1 MAATTD
7 SAVTNGRARTS
18 ANSIVVAGD
27 RTASRR
33 TAHRHSKSVRTLK
46 FALPI
51 AALATLAIFAGSI
64 FKSVGFGPAIPNL
77 NMPQIIADNLK
88 MQNPHYEG
96 FNADGGHYWVRAKT
110 AQQDL
115 KSLSDIRL
123 EGITGEMIDAK
134 KQKTNLVATRGL
146 FDNTSNILEL
156 YDSIKVTGD
165 GGLDAQLTRATV
177 KTKEGIIT
185 SDQPSTVS
193 MGAGRI
199 TSNQLTIR
207 QKTKEYTFLDTV
219 RTHMKPKSPE
229 PETKEQSAVKPMPF
243 GKPGEPV
250 DVASNRLDIDDGKK
264 TALFSG
270 SVVATQAGA
279 TLRSPQLSV
288 IYDGAVAPQGQEAQ
302 GDAGGTKIK
311 QILAKDSVVLEQSS
325 GETATSRT
333 AAFDTASN
341 TAVLEG
347 DVVLTQGDDKKA
359 VGDRADYDQASQTMV
374 LTGPVVVTQGNNVL
388 KGRRLVFNRTTNKLQ
403 LTAPGSTGAGA
414 GRISAHFVRPA
425 TKAPASE
432 PAEEPSTDGIPFG
445 PTFKT
450 DPNAPY
456 DVLADRLDVDDAAK
470 AAVFTG
476 NVVAAQ
482 GDMTIRSVEL
492 TAYYTGSAGL
502 ATAADGTKKGA
513 ASLTHLKARKKVTVV
528 SKDGRTATGD
538 WADIDIKT
546 NVATLGGAVVLT
558 QGKNVVR
565 GTKLLIDMNTGE
577 TTIKT
582 EPTASSAGAAMISSS
597 EGDGGGEI
605 VKADRPSAIFYPGQ
619 ILGSKKAKA
628 AASAAV
634 KELDGWQ
641 ARTTP

>member
-1 MAATTD
+1 MAATSD
-7 SAVTNGRARTS
+7 SAVTNGRSRTS

-46 FALPI
+46 LALPI
-51 AALATLAIFAGSI
+51 AALATLAIFGGSI
-64 FKSVGFGPAIPNL
+64 FMNVGFGPAIPDL
-77 NMPQIIADNLK
+77 KMPQIVADNLK

-96 FNADGGHYWVRAKT
+96 FNADGGHYWVKAQT

-115 KSLSDIRL
+115 KLLSDIRL
-123 EGITGEMIDAK
+123 NGITGELTDAK
-134 KQKTNLVATRGL
+134 KQKTNLVATRGM
-146 FDNTSNILEL
+146 FDNKSNILEL
-156 YDSIKVTGD
+156 YESIKVTGD
-165 GGLDAQLTRATV
+165 GGLDAQLTRATI

-185 SDQPSTVS
+185 SDQPSTVL
-193 MGAGRI
+193 MGAGKI
-199 TSNQLTIR
+199 TSNNLTIR

-219 RTHMKPKSPE
+219 RTHIKPKEQAPE
-229 PETKEQSAVKPMPF
+229 AKEQSAAKSLPF

-250 DVASNRLDIDDGKK
+250 DIDSNRLDIDDGAK

-270 SVVATQAGA
+270 GVVATQAGA
-279 TLRSPQLSV
+279 ILKSPQLTV
-288 IYDGAVAPQGQEAQ
+288 IYEGAVAPQEQAAQ
-302 GDAGGTKIK
+302 DGTGGTKVK

-333 AAFDTASN
+333 ATFDTANN

-347 DVVLTQGDDKKA
+347 DVVLMQGDDKKA
-359 VGDRADYDQASQTMV
+359 VGDRADYDQAAQTMV
-374 LTGPVVVTQGNNVL
+374 LTGPVVVTQGSNIL
-388 KGRRLVFNRTTNKLQ
+388 KGRRLVFHRATDKLQ
-403 LTAPGSTGAGA
+403 LTAPGGAGA
-414 GRISAHFVRPA
+414 GRISAHFV
-425 TKAPASE
+425 KPASKVPAKE
-432 PAEEPSTDGIPFG
+432 PDEEQSADGIPFG

-456 DVLADRLDVDDAAK
+456 DVLADRLDVDDVAK

-476 NVVAAQ
+476 NVVAVQ
-482 GDMTIRSVEL
+482 GDMTIRSAEL
-492 TAYYTGSAGL
+492 TATYTGSAGL
-502 ATAADGTKKGA
+502 ATAADGTKTNA
-513 ASLTHLKARKKVTVV
+513 ASLTHLQARKKVTVV

-538 WADIDIKT
+538 WAEIDIKI
-546 NVATLGGAVVLT
+546 NIATLGGTVVLT
-558 QGKNVVR
+558 QGKNIVR

-582 EPTASSAGAAMISSS
+582 EPTASSAGAAMVSSS

-619 ILGSKKAKA
+619 MLDSKKAKA
-628 AASAAV
+628 AA
-634 KELDGWQ
+634 KEIDGWQ
-641 ARTTP
+641 SQTKP

>member
-1 MAATTD
+1 M
-7 SAVTNGRARTS
+7 
-18 ANSIVVAGD
+18 
-27 RTASRR
+27 
-33 TAHRHSKSVRTLK
+33 
-46 FALPI
+46 
-51 AALATLAIFAGSI
+51 
-64 FKSVGFGPAIPNL
+64 
-77 NMPQIIADNLK
+77 
-88 MQNPHYEG
+88 
-96 FNADGGHYWVRAKT
+96 
-110 AQQDL
+110 
-115 KSLSDIRL
+115 
-123 EGITGEMIDAK
+123 
-134 KQKTNLVATRGL
+134 
-146 FDNTSNILEL
+146 FDNKANILEL
-156 YDSIKVTGD
+156 YDSINVTGD

-193 MGAGRI
+193 MGAGQI

-219 RTHMKPKSPE
+219 RTHMKPKE
-229 PETKEQSAVKPMPF
+229 PGARRQKSRAQLKPLPF

-270 SVVATQAGA
+270 GVVATQAGA

-359 VGDRADYDQASQTMV
+359 VGDRADYDQAAQTMV

-432 PAEEPSTDGIPFG
+432 PAEEQSTDGIPFG

-476 NVVAAQ
+476 NVVAVQ

-502 ATAADGTKKGA
+502 ATAADGDEKGCCLADPPQGAKKGDRR
-513 ASLTHLKARKKVTVV
+513 LEGWPDGDRRLGRHRHQNQRRDAR
-528 SKDGRTATGD
+528 R
-538 WADIDIKT
+538 
-546 NVATLGGAVVLT
+546 GAW
-558 QGKNVVR
+558 
-565 GTKLLIDMNTGE
+565 
-577 TTIKT
+577 
-582 EPTASSAGAAMISSS
+582 SS
-597 EGDGGGEI
+597 
-605 VKADRPSAIFYPGQ
+605 RR
-619 ILGSKKAKA
+619 
-628 AASAAV
+628 
-634 KELDGWQ
+634 
-641 ARTTP
+641 ARTSSGARSC